1 MRRGSGT
8 IMALL
13 VVSLLLT
20 LSVMLNQLTLVQMRE
35 STLRIMEEQAEG
47 VAKGALNIAIC
58 QKDFWQKTEQKRS
71 GKIGLGQYELVSK
84 PLAENTWELVV
95 SGQVQQHKR
104 TLKLRVKKT
113 LLPNSSTRLEW
124 QRLE

>member
-1 MRRGSGT
+1 
-8 IMALL
+8 
-13 VVSLLLT
+13 
-20 LSVMLNQLTLVQMRE
+20 MLNQLTLVQMRE

-71 GKIGLGQYELVSK
+71 GTIGLGQYELINK
-84 PLAENTWELVV
+84 PLTENTWELVV